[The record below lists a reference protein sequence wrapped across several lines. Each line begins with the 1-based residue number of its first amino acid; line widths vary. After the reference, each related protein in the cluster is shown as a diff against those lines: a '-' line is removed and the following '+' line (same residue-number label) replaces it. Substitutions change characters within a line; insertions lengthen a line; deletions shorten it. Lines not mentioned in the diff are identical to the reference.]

1 MESIV
6 GGARLESLGHEALL
20 QPQPVSSFYTST
32 GPDCRVRGTLCSNCV
47 LCKLT
52 YTNAI
57 RHRARLCRGSDRWAR
72 WWCLWFICGD
82 RCSALSRARHERVPH
97 LDSVALECG
106 FNGSESIVNVEH
118 TLFTMKKGRTSA

>member
-57 RHRARLCRGSDRWAR
+57 LKAPSTTLSWVGSLGTLVVSLVH
-72 WWCLWFICGD
+72 LW
-82 RCSALSRARHERVPH
+82 
-97 LDSVALECG
+97 
-106 FNGSESIVNVEH
+106 
-118 TLFTMKKGRTSA
+118 